1 MEESTDNI
9 LAYHSATVA
18 GLRPF
23 ETNRLGGSHS
33 NGKVH
38 PNILSS
44 MVSQGTVRNLSA
56 AQMNRYRHLLPPRL
70 TTPYYQY
77 HDSRASSTSQ
87 RIAPSSSSSSS
98 SSSVSS
104 SPFQNS
110 SSSLAAR
117 TTNFINSALGNV
129 TCQMNFLNLG
139 FRIVK

>member
-23 ETNRLGGSHS
+23 ESNRLGGGHS

-56 AQMNRYRHLLPPRL
+56 AQVNRYRHLLPPRL
-70 TTPYYQY
+70 TTSHYQY
-77 HDSRASSTSQ
+77 HENRASSAATSASSASQ
-87 RIAPSSSSSSS
+87 RIA
-98 SSSVSS
+98 S
-104 SPFQNS
+104 SPSTSASNPSFHNS

-117 TTNFINSALGNV
+117 TTNFMSSALGNSNYSWE
-129 TCQMNFLNLG
+129 TTISFL
-139 FRIVK
+139 R